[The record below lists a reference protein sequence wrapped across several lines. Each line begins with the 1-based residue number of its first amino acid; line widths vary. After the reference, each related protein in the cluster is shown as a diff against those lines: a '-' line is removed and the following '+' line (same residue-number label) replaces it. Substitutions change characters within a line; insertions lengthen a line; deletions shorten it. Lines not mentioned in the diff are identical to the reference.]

1 MVREDIDSFIKTI
14 PNNVILVAATKYAS
28 IDDMFILLKHGINN
42 FGENRVD
49 SFLNKYNELKN
60 ENIIWHFIGHLQR
73 NKCKDIINKIDILHS
88 LDSLELA
95 KIIEKERHDIL
106 PTFIEVSINL
116 EENKNGVDYRYL
128 KDFIIKMKEFKK
140 IKIIGLMMMSKKY
153 SNHDELINQFKK
165 IKELRNNLEQELN
178 ISLPYLSMGMSDD
191 YVEAISQGANY
202 IRLGRILFNL

>member
-73 NKCKDIINKIDILHS
+73 NKCKDIINKIDVLHS
-88 LDSLELA
+88 LNSLELA

-128 KDFIIKMKEFKK
+128 KDFILKIKEFKK
-140 IKIIGLMMMSKKY
+140 IKIIGLMMMSKKN

-202 IRLGRILFNL
+202 IRLGRILFDL